1 MGYNSINIGRNC
13 IGKRSTSTSRPIF
26 IMDIR
31 PLAIKGHLDKVKKLR
46 VFLEIFDEKQL
57 YCNVC
62 TRISQ
67 SKYTSLLRH
76 YLGV

>member
-1 MGYNSINIGRNC
+1 MGI
-13 IGKRSTSTSRPIF
+13 RSTSNSLSIF
-26 IMDIR
+26 FMDIR
-31 PLAIKGHLDKVKKLR
+31 PLAIKGHLHKVQKT

-76 YLGV
+76 YLSV